1 MVSELLV
8 GVGRRRDEVDASLLV
23 DLELRVDERR

>member
-1 MVSELLV
+1 MVSELLAEV
-8 GVGRRRDEVDASLLV
+8 GWQRDEVDASLLV

>member
-8 GVGRRRDEVDASLLV
+8 GVGQRRDEVDAALLV
-23 DLELRVDERR
+23 DLELCVDERR